1 MTAATIVFL
10 GLIVV
15 AIIVLV
21 KTAVVVPQRSAY
33 IVERLGKYANTL
45 GAGFHL
51 LIPFVDRVAY
61 RHTLKEEASDVPPQG
76 CITKDNVVITV
87 DGILYMQVMDPVK
100 ASYGISNYRWATIQ
114 LAQTTMRSMIGKIEL
129 DRTFEERDTI
139 NAGVVAAVDKA
150 SEAWGIK
157 ITRYE
162 IKTIELPQSIKEA
175 MEKQMRA
182 EREKRAS
189 IAQSEGERQAQI
201 NIAEGERQAAIA
213 RSEGEMTR
221 RINEANGEAQAIE
234 LRAKAQANAFR
245 EIASSLQ
252 SPGGADALNLR
263 VAQEYIAQFGNLA
276 KAGNTVI
283 LPSNL
288 ADIAGIVAGLTQ
300 VFAKVA
306 PK

>member
-1 MTAATIVFL
+1 MWFILGVILLVVEAMHTGVLAVFFALGAWVTATLMWLGVIESSWAQLAVFL
-10 GLIVV
+10 IVSVVSLLLLRSELRKWLTGLRHPAGEDAALDDFAGNLATVTE
-15 AIIVLV
+15 AI
-21 KTAVVVPQRSAY
+21 
-33 IVERLGKYANTL
+33 
-45 GAGFHL
+45 
-51 LIPFVDRVAY
+51 
-61 RHTLKEEASDVPPQG
+61 
-76 CITKDNVVITV
+76 
-87 DGILYMQVMDPVK
+87 
-100 ASYGISNYRWATIQ
+100 GISDYRWATIQ
-114 LAQTTMRSMIGKIEL
+114 LAQTTMRSMIGKIDL
-129 DRTFEERDTI
+129 DRTFEERDAI

-162 IKTIELPQSIKEA
+162 IKTIELPASIKDA

-182 EREKRAS
+182 EREKRAA
-189 IAQSEGERQAQI
+189 IAQSD
-201 NIAEGERQAAIA
+201 GERQAAIA

-221 RINEANGEAQAIE
+221 RINEANGEAQGIE

-245 EIASSLQ
+245 EIAASLQ

-288 ADIAGIVAGLTQ
+288 ADIAGIVASLTQ
-300 VFAKVA
+300 VFGKAA